1 LGKWQQTEMPTSHEW
16 QGRSKKWQEISK
28 KMQPVYS
35 TGAAITLHEELFGHC
50 ADDLLT
56 AFYEIGVKTNV
67 WKDPALHGRPLEV
80 LLMAP
85 GQRQK

>member
-1 LGKWQQTEMPTSHEW
+1 M
-16 QGRSKKWQEISK
+16 RSS
-28 KMQPVYS
+28 
-35 TGAAITLHEELFGHC
+35 LLNC
-50 ADDLLT
+50 ADNLLT

>member
-1 LGKWQQTEMPTSHEW
+1 LGKWQQTEMATSHEW
-16 QGRSKKWQEISK
+16 QERSKKWQEISK
-28 KMQPVYS
+28 KMQPVYL
-35 TGAAITLHEELFGHC
+35 TGATITLHEELFGHC

-67 WKDPALHGRPLEV
+67 WKDPALHGRPMEV